1 MYLPWR
7 RNEMAGLGVKSAIG
21 ACVAASLMFS
31 SPAAAAA
38 TVPGQ
43 QVNPWGVLTAMSGGA
58 PAAALCGTAV
68 AATATQAPG
77 GCVLPVMDAAPPP
90 VPAAPAPVAPV
101 EPVAASG
108 GGISPLVFGLLALAA
123 AVGIY
128 LAVHHKGHAN
138 SPA

>member
-1 MYLPWR
+1 
-7 RNEMAGLGVKSAIG
+7 MAGLRLKGAIG
-21 ACVAASLMFS
+21 ACIAASMMFS
-31 SPAAAAA
+31 STAAAAA

-77 GCVLPVMDAAPPP
+77 GCVLPVMDAAPAPA
-90 VPAAPAPVAPV
+90 PAAPAAPPVVPAV
-101 EPVAASG
+101 EPVPGG

>member
-1 MYLPWR
+1 
-7 RNEMAGLGVKSAIG
+7 MAGLRVKGAIG
-21 ACVAASLMFS
+21 ACIAASLMFS
-31 SPAAAAA
+31 STAAAAA

-58 PAAALCGTAV
+58 SAAALCGTAV

-77 GCVLPVMDAAPPP
+77 GCVLPVMDAPAPPP
-90 VPAAPAPVAPV
+90 APAAPTVVPAV
-101 EPVAASG
+101 EPVPGG

-128 LAVHHKGHAN
+128 LAVHHRGHAN